1 MIMPLQ
7 KCVIEHFLT
16 VRFIFKPLYYLR
28 CYKFYSEFLGS
39 PPSGSSKNLDFESV
53 SQLKDV
59 VK

>member
-1 MIMPLQ
+1 MSLQ
-7 KCVIEHFLT
+7 KCVKRILLT
-16 VRFIFKPLYYLR
+16 VCFIFNPQYYFR

-39 PPSGSSKNLDFESV
+39 PPSGSSKNLDFENV